1 MKIIQDFKCFSLDD
15 ISINN
20 KKCIDFE
27 LTKYQQTKWKFL
39 EEKVYFIESSLHW
52 NMLLFYLYNNIEN
65 INRNIKF
72 NIKHKYDKYYTLS
85 VEISK
90 INKELES
97 ILFTFFYYDI
107 HNNDEIKN
115 KINDNIKLKLI
126 TYKWNNI
133 YMNIIENKI
142 EKEHKYY
149 KNNSFITLKKEILK

>member
-20 KKCIDFE
+20 KKYIDFE

-39 EEKVYFIESSLHW
+39 KERIYFIESSLHW
-52 NMLLFYLYNNIEN
+52 NMILFYLYNNIEN
-65 INRNIKF
+65 TNKDIEF

-85 VEISK
+85 IEFIK

-107 HNNDEIKN
+107 HNNDKIKN
-115 KINDNIKLKLI
+115 EINNNTKSKLI

-133 YMNIIENKI
+133 YMNIIEKKI

-149 KNNSFITLKKEILK
+149 NKKNFIILEK